1 MIISVHLPKTA
12 GTSFGLTLEQH
23 FGGRLVKDYGD
34 LPINTPVYE
43 RNKAALQASL
53 CEADLSGVECIHG
66 HFLPI
71 KFLLLASVRRVTFV
85 TWMRNP
91 VDRVVSHYFFWKK
104 HYDPSTAPRL
114 HRQVVEE
121 NWSLERFCLGPE
133 LRDLYGQFLW
143 GFPLEYFDFVGI
155 SEFYDDDLA
164 YFAAHYLHAHAEA
177 RKLNV
182 SAEGERGY
190 GVDLSLRRKIES
202 FHAIDVNLYQRALA
216 KRLARRPAAPSI
228 VNAG

>member
-1 MIISVHLPKTA
+1 MIISLHLPKTA
-12 GTSFGLTLEQH
+12 GTSFGSTLERH
-23 FGGRLVKDYGD
+23 FGGGLLKDYGD

-43 RNKAALQASL
+43 RNKAALRASL
-53 CEADLSGVECIHG
+53 SETDLSGVECIHG

-71 KFLLLASVRRVTFV
+71 KFLLLASKRRVTFV

-104 HYDPSTAPRL
+104 HYDPVTAPSL
-114 HRQVVEE
+114 QRQVVEE
-121 NWSLERFCLGPE
+121 NWSLERFCLGLE
-133 LRDLYGQFLW
+133 LKDLYWQFLW

-155 SEFYDDDLA
+155 SEFYADDLA
-164 YFAAHYLHAHAEA
+164 YFAAHYLHAQTEP
-177 RKLNV
+177 RKLN
-182 SAEGERGY
+182 AGDEGERGY
-190 GVDLSLRRKIES
+190 TVDASLRRKIES

-216 KRLARRPAAPSI
+216 KRHARRPAAPSI